1 MSLVLAENF
10 LSKYLLVCTSS
21 GTRGKIQ
28 IWGFFGQKVSKNG
41 HFLPKIQFLKV
52 LTDKERFLTVS
63 FSPLGLKVGKKAC
76 MLLFDPKG
84 G

>member
-1 MSLVLAENF
+1 MVVVVSVGKFNIGDFLAKKCQKMAIFAKNPVFRRF
-10 LSKYLLVCTSS
+10 LA
-21 GTRGKIQ
+21 
-28 IWGFFGQKVSKNG
+28 N
-41 HFLPKIQFLKV
+41 
-52 LTDKERFLTVS
+52 KERFLTVS